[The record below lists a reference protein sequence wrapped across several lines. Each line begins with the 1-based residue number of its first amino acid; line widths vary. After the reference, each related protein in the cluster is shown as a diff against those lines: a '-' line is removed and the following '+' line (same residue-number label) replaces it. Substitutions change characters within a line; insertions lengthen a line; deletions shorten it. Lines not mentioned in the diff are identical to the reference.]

1 MRKVVLTSMLAV
13 AMVMGTACKQPD
25 PNAYETHLAKIE
37 DPGQRATGFRDLQK
51 LVKAVASAPD
61 NEARIQEFADKVI
74 PVFESLWEQAPEHR
88 EAMLIMLRDMGHPG
102 GAPVWNLALPLDGSA
117 EARNETMLALEGI
130 KKAKATASTGALIT
144 ELTKLMDDPKNDS
157 GKEAGRLRMEII
169 DTLGELE
176 ARDAVPLL
184 VKALKEP
191 KDKQPVAVHRQAAKS
206 LGMIGDPSAV
216 DALLTASF
224 RVPDVPSTTD
234 IFNRTFL
241 ALVEI
246 GRPALPGVLKMFRGE
261 HVEVNELAAEHGL
274 DVTGVQQTAAKILGG
289 MGYKEPVEE
298 LVAFMPQADCG
309 DSPIATNPLDA
320 GLRAVVARALGFI
333 GDERAVDSLC
343 SCSKSSHNPG
353 DMWEI
358 AMALGRIRGDKAVD
372 CLVELIKSG
381 EYDTEAVESSDF
393 QYEIRWEAAR
403 YAVLA
408 AGVKDLDKIKA
419 AIAGNTDKNVK
430 NRMKAWD
437 KGIELLEECKDDKA
451 CYEKTLQNASADWF
465 AREKAAFE
473 IARLAPGDE
482 AAALEVAKAFKV
494 RNPDAR
500 VTMAVLPVQMLGD
513 KKCQPC
519 VEAYDNILKAE
530 KGSMD
535 PKNQLAVLKA
545 RHAMAKL
552 RVRSTP
558 APAAEAAPEDDAK
571 ADATAEEPP
580 ADEKK
585 AEG

>member
-13 AMVMGTACKQPD
+13 AMVMGSACKEPD
-25 PNAYETHLAKIE
+25 PNAYETHLAKIQ
-37 DPGQRATGFRDLQK
+37 DSSQRATGFRDLQK

-61 NEARIQEFADKVI
+61 NETRVQEFADKVI
-74 PVFESLWEQAPEHR
+74 PVFESMWEQTPEYR
-88 EAMLIMLRDMGHPG
+88 ESMLIMLRDMGHPG
-102 GAPVWNLALPLDGSA
+102 GAPVWNLALPLDGSS
-117 EARNETMLALEGI
+117 EARKQTLLALEGI
-130 KKAKATASTGALIT
+130 KKAKATGSTGTLIT
-144 ELTKLMDDPKNDS
+144 ELTKLMDDPKNDA
-157 GKEAGRLRMEII
+157 GKEAGRLRMELI

-176 ARDAVPLL
+176 AVDAVPLL
-184 VKALKEP
+184 VKALKQTKEN
-191 KDKQPVAVHRQAAKS
+191 QPVAVHRQAAKS

-241 ALVEI
+241 ALVSI
-246 GRPALPGVLKMFRGE
+246 GKPALPGVLKMFRGE

-274 DVTGVQQTAAKILGG
+274 DVLGVQQTAAKILGG
-289 MGYKEPVEE
+289 MGYSEPVEE
-298 LVAFMPQADCG
+298 LIAFMPKADCG
-309 DSPIATNPLDA
+309 DSKIATNPMDA

-333 GDERAVDSLC
+333 GDERAVEHLCLC
-343 SCSKSSHNPG
+343 SKASHNPG

-358 AMALGRIRGDKAVD
+358 AGALGRIGGDAAVD
-372 CLVELIKSG
+372 CLVELIKTG
-381 EYDTEAVESSDF
+381 EYDTEAVDSSDF

-403 YAVLA
+403 YAILA
-408 AGVKDLDKIKA
+408 AGNKDLEKIKA
-419 AIAGNTDKNVK
+419 AIATNTDKNVK

-437 KGIELLEECKDDKA
+437 KGIEVLEECKDDKA
-451 CYEKTLQNASADWF
+451 CYNKTLQNASADWF

-500 VTMAVLPVQMLGD
+500 VSMAVLPVQMLGD

-519 VEAYDNILKAE
+519 VVAYDNILKAE

-552 RVRSTP
+552 RVRGTP
-558 APAAEAAPEDDAK
+558 APSAAPKEDAK
-571 ADATAEEPP
+571 ADAKAEPP
-580 ADEKK
+580 AEEKE